1 MSAAAAEKKPREND
15 RDTEKEREKEWGEKQ
30 CKEAAAIL
38 EGVFRREPLSLKC
51 FVASRGIYL
60 YEAVVLVPVAS
71 SHLAAAVPA
80 LPAAYS
86 QIRLSS
92 ACPHLG

>member
-15 RDTEKEREKEWGEKQ
+15 RDTEKEREKEWGEKE

-60 YEAVVLVPVAS
+60 YEAVVVA
-71 SHLAAAVPA
+71 PA
-80 LPAAYS
+80 MCLWLHPTWLLLYLLYLLH
-86 QIRLSS
+86 IRKFV
-92 ACPHLG
+92 

>member
-1 MSAAAAEKKPREND
+1 MA
-15 RDTEKEREKEWGEKQ
+15 EKQ